1 MYSEHAKERHKE
13 YTKINRL
20 IQNLKRVVGD
30 VKNIEFVKDVDSEG
44 NLTGYVTD
52 SYSHKWADF
61 MFNIRKIGS
70 QFKIEGNS
78 INKFNHYKRFINTAL
93 ANGDFV
99 DLRKLSLF
107 KNNYSSDPN
116 LSQYFKFTDEEISKY
131 EQDLINKVGQEKYNK
146 ILESLTYQIENYL
159 EDVNNGNKSNISLA
173 SSNIFEFLSVLED
186 KSNTDKLIYTK
197 DKMVIRFLY
206 FIMI

>member
-1 MYSEHAKERHKE
+1 MIKLIYRISFYS
-13 YTKINRL
+13 
-20 IQNLKRVVGD
+20 
-30 VKNIEFVKDVDSEG
+30 
-44 NLTGYVTD
+44 
-52 SYSHKWADF
+52 
-61 MFNIRKIGS
+61 
-70 QFKIEGNS
+70 
-78 INKFNHYKRFINTAL
+78 KRFINTAL

-159 EDVNNGNKSNISLA
+159 EDVNNGNKSSISLA

-197 DKMVIRFLY
+197 DKNGNKISVFYNDLNSLTLIPKEQVVSGFNTATNSVDTVDSGYYNENFKKNDTIR
-206 FIMI
+206 